1 MILILFINMI
11 NVITFSFFLF
21 CFQMSVQN
29 YLRTVE
35 EAWNDYDGDTLANLL
50 SFQDNHVT
58 NPQLQ
63 IEDPEAQVERALES
77 PIDALVAFHLRA
89 CWAVTKKDFVE
100 AYKCQFKIVQEFSKL
115 LQSTK
120 DDNWPLPMMYVVC
133 LDLRLFAIKADEQL
147 SHKGGKPGM

>member
-1 MILILFINMI
+1 
-11 NVITFSFFLF
+11 
-21 CFQMSVQN
+21 MSVQN

-100 AYKCQFKIVQEFSKL
+100 APKTVL
-115 LQSTK
+115 
-120 DDNWPLPMMYVVC
+120 
-133 LDLRLFAIKADEQL
+133 
-147 SHKGGKPGM
+147 